1 MRLISGRF
9 RSIFLGTL
17 LITRVI
23 TRVIARVI
31 ARVITRIV
39 ASVIARVMAS
49 VVAGAVASAAAAT
62 VVNATPAGDS
72 SIRVVTSF
80 SILQD
85 LVRTLGGDHVS
96 VVNLVG
102 ENSDAHTYQPRPSDA
117 IAIANADLVVF
128 NGLAFEGWIAR
139 LIENSGYK
147 NQQLIASLGVDVI
160 TRGEES
166 DPHAWQSFHNIRIY
180 IQNITR
186 MLIALRPQHAEELA
200 QRRQRYLSALSAL
213 EQRLMERIAG
223 IPPMKR
229 IVVTSHDAF
238 GYLGR
243 EFDIQ
248 FMAPLGLSMEV
259 EASAADVS
267 AIIDQIRRQRVKALF
282 VENIND
288 PRLLQRIAAETGV
301 AIGGRLYSDA
311 LSEAH
316 GPAGTYLDMMQHNVE
331 SLITAFNPP

>member
-1 MRLISGRF
+1 MRLITGRF
-9 RSIFLGTL
+9 RPVFFCL
-17 LITRVI
+17 LFMALFMTS
-23 TRVIARVI
+23 A
-31 ARVITRIV
+31 V
-39 ASVIARVMAS
+39 AA
-49 VVAGAVASAAAAT
+49 VVANAVVSTAANTARAD
-62 VVNATPAGDS
+62 DS
-72 SIRVVTSF
+72 RLRVVTSF

-102 ENSDAHTYQPRPSDA
+102 ENSDAHTYQPKPSDA
-117 IAIANADLVVF
+117 IAIASADLVVF
-128 NGLAFEGWIAR
+128 NGLAFEGWMAR

-147 NQQLIASLGVDVI
+147 NQQLIASLGVDAI

-166 DPHAWQSFHNIRIY
+166 DPHAWQSFHNIRVY
-180 IQNITR
+180 IHNITR
-186 MLIALRPQHAEELA
+186 MLIALRPQHAEELT
-200 QRRQRYLSALSAL
+200 QRQQRYLNALNAL
-213 EQRLMERIAG
+213 ERRLIERIAS
-223 IPPMKR
+223 IPAKKR

-248 FMAPLGLSMEV
+248 FLAPLGLSIDV

-267 AIIDQIRRQRVKALF
+267 AIIDQIRKRRVKALF

-316 GPAGTYLDMMQHNVE
+316 GPAGTYLDMMRHNVE
-331 SLITAFNPP
+331 SLISAFNPALTLAD

>member
-1 MRLISGRF
+1 MRLITGRF
-9 RSIFLGTL
+9 RPVFFCL
-17 LITRVI
+17 LFMALFMTS
-23 TRVIARVI
+23 A
-31 ARVITRIV
+31 V
-39 ASVIARVMAS
+39 AA
-49 VVAGAVASAAAAT
+49 VVANAVASTAANT
-62 VVNATPAGDS
+62 VGADDS
-72 SIRVVTSF
+72 RLRVVTSF

-102 ENSDAHTYQPRPSDA
+102 ENSDAHTYQPKPSDA
-117 IAIANADLVVF
+117 IAIASADLVVF
-128 NGLAFEGWIAR
+128 NGLAFEGWMER

-147 NQQLIASLGVDVI
+147 NQQLIASLGVDAI

-166 DPHAWQSFHNIRIY
+166 DPHAWQSFHNIRVY
-180 IQNITR
+180 IHNITR
-186 MLIALRPQHAEELA
+186 MLVALRPQHAEELA
-200 QRRQRYLSALSAL
+200 QRQRRYLNALNAL
-213 EQRLMERIAG
+213 ERRLIERIAS
-223 IPPMKR
+223 IPVKKR

-248 FMAPLGLSMEV
+248 FLAPLGLSIEV

-267 AIIDQIRRQRVKALF
+267 AIIDQIRKRRVQALF

-316 GPAGTYLDMMQHNVE
+316 GPAGTYLDMMRHNVE
-331 SLITAFNPP
+331 SLISAFNPALTLAD

>member
-1 MRLISGRF
+1 MRLITGRF
-9 RSIFLGTL
+9 RPVFFCL
-17 LITRVI
+17 LFMALFMTSAV
-23 TRVIARVI
+23 
-31 ARVITRIV
+31 
-39 ASVIARVMAS
+39 AS
-49 VVAGAVASAAAAT
+49 VVANAVASTAANT
-62 VVNATPAGDS
+62 VGADDARL
-72 SIRVVTSF
+72 RVVTSF

-85 LVRTLGGDHVS
+85 LVKTLGGDRVS

-102 ENSDAHTYQPRPSDA
+102 ENSDAHTYQPKPSDA
-117 IAIANADLVVF
+117 IAIASADLVVF
-128 NGLAFEGWIAR
+128 NGLAFEGWMER

-147 NQQLIASLGVDVI
+147 NQQLIASLGVDAI
-160 TRGEES
+160 TRGKES
-166 DPHAWQSFHNIRIY
+166 DPHAWQSFHNIRVY
-180 IQNITR
+180 IHNITR
-186 MLIALRPQHAEELA
+186 TLVALRPRHAEELA
-200 QRRQRYLSALSAL
+200 QRQRRYLSALNAL
-213 EQRLMERIAG
+213 ERRLIERIAG
-223 IPPMKR
+223 IPAQKR

-248 FMAPLGLSMEV
+248 FLAPLGLSIEV

-267 AIIDQIRRQRVKALF
+267 AIIDQIRKRRVKALF

-316 GPAGTYLDMMQHNVE
+316 GPAGTYLDMMRHNVE
-331 SLITAFNPP
+331 SLISAFNPALTLAD

>member
-1 MRLISGRF
+1 MRLITGRF
-9 RSIFLGTL
+9 RLVLLCFLF
-17 LITRVI
+17 
-23 TRVIARVI
+23 
-31 ARVITRIV
+31 V
-39 ASVIARVMAS
+39 ALFMAS
-49 VVAGAVASAAAAT
+49 AVAAVAANAVASTAANT
-62 VVNATPAGDS
+62 VRADYS
-72 SIRVVTSF
+72 RLRVVTSF

-85 LVRTLGGDHVS
+85 LVTTLGGDHVS

-102 ENSDAHTYQPRPSDA
+102 ENSDAHTYQPKPSDA
-117 IAIANADLVVF
+117 IAIASADLVVF
-128 NGLAFEGWIAR
+128 NGLAFEGWMAR

-147 NQQLIASLGVDVI
+147 NQQLIASLGVDAI

-166 DPHAWQSFHNIRIY
+166 DPHAWQSFHNIRVY
-180 IQNITR
+180 IHNITR
-186 MLIALRPQHAEELA
+186 MLVALRPQHAEELA
-200 QRRQRYLSALSAL
+200 QRQRRYLSALDAL
-213 EQRLMERIAG
+213 ERRLIERIAG
-223 IPPMKR
+223 IPAKQR

-248 FMAPLGLSMEV
+248 FLAPLGLSIEV

-267 AIIDQIRRQRVKALF
+267 AIIDQIRKRRVKALF

-316 GPAGTYLDMMQHNVE
+316 GPAGTYLDMMRHNVE
-331 SLITAFNPP
+331 SLISAFNPALTLAD

>member
-1 MRLISGRF
+1 MRLITGRF
-9 RSIFLGTL
+9 RPVFLRLFFMALFMTSA
-17 LITRVI
+17 V
-23 TRVIARVI
+23 
-31 ARVITRIV
+31 
-39 ASVIARVMAS
+39 AS
-49 VVAGAVASAAAAT
+49 VVANAVAGTAA
-62 VVNATPAGDS
+62 NAVGADDS
-72 SIRVVTSF
+72 RLRVVTSF

-85 LVRTLGGDHVS
+85 LVKTLGGDHVS

-102 ENSDAHTYQPRPSDA
+102 ENSDAHTYQPKPSDA
-117 IAIANADLVVF
+117 IAIASADLVVF
-128 NGLAFEGWIAR
+128 NGLAFEGWMER

-147 NQQLIASLGVDVI
+147 NQQLIASLGIDAI
-160 TRGEES
+160 TRGKES
-166 DPHAWQSFHNIRIY
+166 DPHAWQSFHNIRVY
-180 IQNITR
+180 IHNITR
-186 MLIALRPQHAEELA
+186 TLVALRPRHAEELA
-200 QRRQRYLSALSAL
+200 QRQRRYLSALNAL
-213 EQRLMERIAG
+213 ERRLIERIAG
-223 IPPMKR
+223 IPAQKR

-248 FMAPLGLSMEV
+248 FLAPLGLSIEV

-267 AIIDQIRRQRVKALF
+267 AIIDQIRKRRVKALF

-316 GPAGTYLDMMQHNVE
+316 GPAGTYLDMMRHNVE
-331 SLITAFNPP
+331 SLISAFNPALTLAD

>member
-1 MRLISGRF
+1 MRLITGRF
-9 RSIFLGTL
+9 RPVFLCLFFMALFMTS
-17 LITRVI
+17 
-23 TRVIARVI
+23 A
-31 ARVITRIV
+31 V
-39 ASVIARVMAS
+39 AATA
-49 VVAGAVASAAAAT
+49 ANAVASTAANT
-62 VVNATPAGDS
+62 VRADDARL
-72 SIRVVTSF
+72 RVVTSF

-102 ENSDAHTYQPRPSDA
+102 ENSDAHTYQPKPSDA
-117 IAIANADLVVF
+117 IAIASADLVVF
-128 NGLAFEGWIAR
+128 NGLAFEGWMAR

-147 NQQLIASLGVDVI
+147 NQQLIASLGVDAI

-166 DPHAWQSFHNIRIY
+166 DPHAWQSFHNIRVY
-180 IQNITR
+180 IHNITR

-200 QRRQRYLSALSAL
+200 QRQRRYLSALNAL
-213 EQRLMERIAG
+213 QRRLIERIAG
-223 IPPMKR
+223 IPAKQR

-248 FMAPLGLSMEV
+248 FLAPLGLSIDV

-267 AIIDQIRRQRVKALF
+267 AIIDQIRERRVKALF

-316 GPAGTYLDMMQHNVE
+316 GPAGTYLDMMRHNVE
-331 SLITAFNPP
+331 SLISAFNPALTLAD

>member
-1 MRLISGRF
+1 MRLITGRF
-9 RSIFLGTL
+9 RPFFLCL
-17 LITRVI
+17 LF
-23 TRVIARVI
+23 
-31 ARVITRIV
+31 V
-39 ASVIARVMAS
+39 ALFMTSAVAA
-49 VVAGAVASAAAAT
+49 VVANAVAGT
-62 VVNATPAGDS
+62 VANTVRADDS
-72 SIRVVTSF
+72 RLRVVTSF

-102 ENSDAHTYQPRPSDA
+102 ENSDAHTYQPKPSDA
-117 IAIANADLVVF
+117 IAIASADLVVF
-128 NGLAFEGWIAR
+128 NGLAFEGWMAR

-147 NQQLIASLGVDVI
+147 NQQLIASLGVDAI
-160 TRGEES
+160 TRGKES
-166 DPHAWQSFHNIRIY
+166 DPHAWQSFRNIRVY
-180 IQNITR
+180 IHNITR
-186 MLIALRPQHAEELA
+186 MLVALRPQHAEELA
-200 QRRQRYLSALSAL
+200 QRQRRYLNALDAL
-213 EQRLMERIAG
+213 ERRLIERIAS
-223 IPPMKR
+223 IPVKQR

-248 FMAPLGLSMEV
+248 FLAPLGLSIEV

-267 AIIDQIRRQRVKALF
+267 AIIDQIRKRRVQALF

-316 GPAGTYLDMMQHNVE
+316 GPAGTYLDMMRHNVE
-331 SLITAFNPP
+331 SLISAFNPALTLAD